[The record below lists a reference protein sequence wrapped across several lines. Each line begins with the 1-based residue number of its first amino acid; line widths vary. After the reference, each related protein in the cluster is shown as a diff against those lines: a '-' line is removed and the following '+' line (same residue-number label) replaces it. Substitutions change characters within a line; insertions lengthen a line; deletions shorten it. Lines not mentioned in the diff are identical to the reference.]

1 MIAWNAKVREKKPV
15 IHLEINL
22 EINVRKE
29 KLNYRI
35 LQNPNNYIFLAF
47 DLYKNFREF
56 IQKFMIGLSFSCS
69 VLQANYT
76 ENSKHCYP
84 DFYQ

>member
-1 MIAWNAKVREKKPV
+1 MIAWNAKVWEKKPI

-22 EINVRKE
+22 EINVGKD
-29 KLNYRI
+29 KLSYRI

-47 DLYKNFREF
+47 DLSKNFKEF

-69 VLQANYT
+69 VLQVNYT
-76 ENSKHCYP
+76 ENSKHFYP
-84 DFYQ
+84 YFYQ